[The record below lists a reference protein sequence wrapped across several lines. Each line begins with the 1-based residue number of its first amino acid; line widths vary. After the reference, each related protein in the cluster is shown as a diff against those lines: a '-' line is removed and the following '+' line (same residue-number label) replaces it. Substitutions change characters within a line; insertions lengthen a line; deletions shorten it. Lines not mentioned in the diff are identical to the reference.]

1 MLRNLKYFAGV
12 VALCAAFGT
21 GCSGAVSEET
31 PVKVIFDTDMGNDID
46 DALALDM
53 LYKYA
58 DEGRIT
64 LLRITSNK
72 EEHPASVE
80 YIDILNTFYGYPDIP
95 VGRIREGANCDR
107 ENSFVAQTSRDGDY
121 KRTISDYDAL
131 PESAE
136 LLRRLLASQGDGEVT
151 LIAVGFSTNLQRLM
165 ASGPDAVSSLDGM
178 ELIRRKVKH
187 LYMMAGEFE
196 QAEGKSAEYN
206 IRIDRNAAQELFEKW
221 PTPVTVSPFE
231 VGSRIL
237 YPVESILGDFG
248 YVEKHPL
255 AEAYKVINRCLT
267 TVQWGPVGRAL
278 RRGTRCRVFPL
289 QRSGRIRVDDESMT
303 WFEPD
308 PAGRHRY
315 LIAGEARCARARE
328 RMGRA
333 DYAAA
338 ASIPNQRW
346 NKPKRY

>member
-64 LLRITSNK
+64 LLGITSNK

-121 KRTISDYDAL
+121 KRTISDYDVL

-136 LLRRLLASQGDGEVT
+136 LLRRLRAQLPGDIGVLT
-151 LIAVGFSTNLQRLM
+151 
-165 ASGPDAVSSLDGM
+165 
-178 ELIRRKVKH
+178 
-187 LYMMAGEFE
+187 
-196 QAEGKSAEYN
+196 
-206 IRIDRNAAQELFEKW
+206 
-221 PTPVTVSPFE
+221 
-231 VGSRIL
+231 
-237 YPVESILGDFG
+237 
-248 YVEKHPL
+248 L
-255 AEAYKVINRCLT
+255 AEA
-267 TVQWGPVGRAL
+267 GRGIFHEPAAAD
-278 RRGTRCRVFPL
+278 GF
-289 QRSGRIRVDDESMT
+289 RSGCGLFAR
-303 WFEPD
+303 
-308 PAGRHRY
+308 RY
-315 LIAGEARCARARE
+315 GTH
-328 RMGRA
+328 
-333 DYAAA
+333 
-338 ASIPNQRW
+338 P
-346 NKPKRY
+346 P

>member
-64 LLRITSNK
+64 LLGITFNK

-80 YIDILNTFYGYPDIP
+80 YIDILNTFYGYPNIP

-255 AEAYKVINRCLT
+255 AEAYKVYKPMPYDRPMWDPSAVLCA
-267 TVQWGPVGRAL
+267 VEPDAGYFRYSAP
-278 RRGTRCRVFPL
+278 
-289 QRSGRIRVDDESMT
+289 GRIRVDDESMT

-315 LIAGEARCARARE
+315 LIAGEAECARARE
-328 RMGRA
+328 RMVELITRRPHP
-333 DYAAA
+333 YTE
-338 ASIPNQRW
+338 P
-346 NKPKRY
+346 

>member
-64 LLRITSNK
+64 LLGITSNK

-80 YIDILNTFYGYPDIP
+80 YIDILNTFYGYPNIP

-206 IRIDRNAAQELFEKW
+206 IRIDRNAAQELSKSGPRPLRSVLSRSVRVSSIPWSRFSEISVMWRNTRW
-221 PTPVTVSPFE
+221 PRLIKS
-231 VGSRIL
+231 
-237 YPVESILGDFG
+237 
-248 YVEKHPL
+248 
-255 AEAYKVINRCLT
+255 INRCLT
-267 TVQWGPVGRAL
+267 TVQCGTRRPCFAPWNPMPGISVTAL
-278 RRGTRCRVFPL
+278 RAGFVW
-289 QRSGRIRVDDESMT
+289 MT
-303 WFEPD
+303 S
-308 PAGRHRY
+308 R
-315 LIAGEARCARARE
+315 
-328 RMGRA
+328 
-333 DYAAA
+333 
-338 ASIPNQRW
+338 
-346 NKPKRY
+346 

>member
-64 LLRITSNK
+64 LLGITSNK

-206 IRIDRNAAQELFEKW
+206 IRIDRNAAQESFESGPRPLRSVLSRSVRVSSIPWSRFSEISVMWRSTRW
-221 PTPVTVSPFE
+221 PRLIKS
-231 VGSRIL
+231 
-237 YPVESILGDFG
+237 
-248 YVEKHPL
+248 
-255 AEAYKVINRCLT
+255 INRCLT
-267 TVQWGPVGRAL
+267 TVQCGTRRPCFAPWNPMPGISVTAL
-278 RRGTRCRVFPL
+278 RAGFVW
-289 QRSGRIRVDDESMT
+289 MT
-303 WFEPD
+303 S
-308 PAGRHRY
+308 R
-315 LIAGEARCARARE
+315 
-328 RMGRA
+328 
-333 DYAAA
+333 
-338 ASIPNQRW
+338 
-346 NKPKRY
+346 

>member
-21 GCSGAVSEET
+21 GCSGAASEET

-64 LLRITSNK
+64 LLGITSNK

-107 ENSFVAQTSRDGDY
+107 ENSFVAQTSRDGGY

-131 PESAE
+131 LESAE

-206 IRIDRNAAQELFEKW
+206 IRIDRDAAQELSKSGPRPLRSVLSRSVRVFSIPWSRFSEISAMWRNIRW
-221 PTPVTVSPFE
+221 PRPIKS
-231 VGSRIL
+231 
-237 YPVESILGDFG
+237 
-248 YVEKHPL
+248 
-255 AEAYKVINRCLT
+255 INRCLT
-267 TVQWGPVGRAL
+267 TVLCGTRRPCSAPWNPMPGISVTAL
-278 RRGTRCRVFPL
+278 RAGFVW
-289 QRSGRIRVDDESMT
+289 MT
-303 WFEPD
+303 S
-308 PAGRHRY
+308 R
-315 LIAGEARCARARE
+315 
-328 RMGRA
+328 
-333 DYAAA
+333 
-338 ASIPNQRW
+338 
-346 NKPKRY
+346 